1 MSIRNYKLTENK
13 KLFYLGLGF
22 LFIAL
27 AEIAT
32 ILTKFVIYYKTTLFQ
47 VVGGVVL
54 KYDILKASDISY
66 DLGFF
71 LYKFLTLAGLYVIY
85 RLPLNDKNIGDI
97 VLAGFFILLS
107 SLAGQFI
114 FFIFHLTVL
123 LFLVLIIDTYLKVYK
138 KNKSCKTK
146 LLLIAFSILTAS
158 HLIFLLQG
166 LPQLY
171 IIGQIMQLISY
182 LTLLVLVIKIN
193 KNENSKRK

>member
-1 MSIRNYKLTENK
+1 MISVFIPHWFTRFDIMIELFSFLVLLTFFIMSIRNYKLTENK

-85 RLPLNDKNIGDI
+85 RLPLNDSKYWKNGKKRLFD
-97 VLAGFFILLS
+97 FF
-107 SLAGQFI
+107 F
-114 FFIFHLTVL
+114 
-123 LFLVLIIDTYLKVYK
+123 
-138 KNKSCKTK
+138 
-146 LLLIAFSILTAS
+146 
-158 HLIFLLQG
+158 
-166 LPQLY
+166 
-171 IIGQIMQLISY
+171 
-182 LTLLVLVIKIN
+182 
-193 KNENSKRK
+193 